1 MAIISNNKGFT
12 LIELLVVLLILSL
25 CLSLSW
31 PALNRVYQHYALNT
45 SSSQLAWTL
54 RYARSQAMLQGQ
66 PCNIRFYV
74 PVNRYRNETDTYT
87 LAEGV
92 EYAGV
97 PTFPSRIGSIPVCS
111 FSPSGAPAG
120 GGTVVLKNG
129 LNDKRYII
137 VNPVAGKVR
146 ISDKPPENW

>member
-1 MAIISNNKGFT
+1 MLNNKGFT
-12 LIELLVVLLILSL
+12 LIELLLVFLISAL

-31 PALNRVYQHYALNT
+31 PALDRVYQHYALEST
-45 SSSQLAWTL
+45 SSQLAWTL
-54 RYARSQAMLQGQ
+54 RYARSEAMLLGQ

-74 PVNRYRNETDTYT
+74 PVNRYRSETDSYS

-92 EYAGV
+92 EFAGI

-111 FSPSGAPAG
+111 FNATGAPAG
-120 GGTVVLKNG
+120 GGTVVLKNR
-129 LNDKRYII
+129 LNDKKYII

-146 ISDKPPENW
+146 ISDNPPENW